1 MRRSRRFAP
10 IPRKPA
16 ASQMQLEFDFHGPAS
31 DTLLAQL
38 LTAARMRLIQRRE
51 NPYAIE
57 KHDEPIQH
65 QTKRNHGTRRRGRI
79 PDKID

>member
-38 LTAARMRLIQRRE
+38 LTSARMRLNKARE
-51 NPYAIE
+51 NPYANE
-57 KHDEPIQH
+57 KHDEISRH
-65 QTKRNHGTRRRGRI
+65 QPERNHGARRRGRI